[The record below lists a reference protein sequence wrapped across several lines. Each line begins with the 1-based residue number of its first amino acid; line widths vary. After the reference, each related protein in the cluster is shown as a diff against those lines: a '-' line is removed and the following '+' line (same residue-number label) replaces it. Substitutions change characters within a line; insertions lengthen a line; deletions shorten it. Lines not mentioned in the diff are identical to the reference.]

1 MDRYTEARSVVS
13 AYLDALGSPDD
24 RPATN
29 DARRMLEAQL
39 ERNRTS
45 AAKARAQPLSCL
57 KFLEDQ
63 IDLEARLALVHGQLA
78 QSVDELEAGFV
89 KHARLYAER
98 ADVSAGAFER
108 LGVSPDV
115 LWRALA

>member
-13 AYLDALGSPDD
+13 AYLDALVSPDD

-29 DARRMLEAQL
+29 DVRRMLEAQL
-39 ERNRTS
+39 ERNRIS
-45 AAKARAQPLSCL
+45 ANKAGKKPLSRL

-63 IDLEARLALVHGQLA
+63 IDLEARLTMVQDQLGQSLA
-78 QSVDELEAGFV
+78 ELETGFV

>member
-1 MDRYTEARSVVS
+1 MDRYTEARSAVS
-13 AYLDALGSPDD
+13 AYLDALASPVD

-29 DARRMLEAQL
+29 DTRRMLESQL
-39 ERNRTS
+39 ERNRVS
-45 AAKARAQPLSCL
+45 ADKARTQPLSRL

-63 IDLEARLALVHGQLA
+63 IDLEARLTMVQEQLGQ
-78 QSVDELEAGFV
+78 SIEELEAGFV

-98 ADVSAGAFER
+98 SEVSAGAFER
-108 LGVSPDV
+108 LGVSSEV